1 VARRSCIWPCETL
14 FCSVDFTIH
23 KVKFKIEGRID
34 KVARYSVKGTI
45 VIPVFLEHACM
56 LSLSTLSWIP

>member
-1 VARRSCIWPCETL
+1 VASRSCIWPCETL
-14 FCSVDFTIH
+14 FSVDFTVH

-34 KVARYSVKGTI
+34 KVARDSLKGTI

-56 LSLSTLSWIP
+56 LSLSTLSFIP